1 MGGWHGDRH
10 RGRHNVGCRGYR
22 GVLSGA
28 GGDAVSMER
37 SLLNATTDLLA
48 QIREAVDADSADPNE
63 WYRMI
68 LKVRELVGITR

>member
-1 MGGWHGDRH
+1 
-10 RGRHNVGCRGYR
+10 
-22 GVLSGA
+22 
-28 GGDAVSMER
+28 MER